1 MQYGWLFYL
10 YNSTVSIQSKSAPA
24 KPAAVPAALIAAQTP
39 TENGS
44 RLGTAPCYS
53 SIKRA
58 WGPNTCP
65 HCLVAIAR
73 LNVYVSSSNKTINR
87 DCQAVQTAWRIVTV
101 QMIYW
106 AISRSNDWVNR
117 SEDNGFYCGSSF
129 WLHAVSPKSKFES
142 MFRLDSPTS
151 LSLNSTPFFENTF
164 CNGACVWH
172 IWQTSSPGID
182 PLNWYMFQGVRRGVR
197 AHSVP
202 WRIMIGKYW
211 IALSHFHLAC
221 MYLQETCYPL
231 VMGGKLCNLDTN
243 KSKTYSYLELS
254 LYL

>member
-1 MQYGWLFYL
+1 M
-10 YNSTVSIQSKSAPA
+10 SMSAVA
-24 KPAAVPAALIAAQTP
+24 T
-39 TENGS
+39 
-44 RLGTAPCYS
+44 RL
-53 SIKRA
+53 
-58 WGPNTCP
+58 
-65 HCLVAIAR
+65 
-73 LNVYVSSSNKTINR
+73 TINR
-87 DCQAVQTAWRIVTV
+87 DCQAVQAAWRIVTV

-142 MFRLDSPTS
+142 IFRLDSPTS
-151 LSLNSTPFFENTF
+151 PSLNSTPFFENTF
-164 CNGACVWH
+164 CNDACVWH
-172 IWQTSSPGID
+172 IWQTSFPGID
-182 PLNWYMFQGVRRGVR
+182 PLNWYTFQGVRRGVR

-231 VMGGKLCNLDTN
+231 VMGGKLCNLDTS

-254 LYL
+254 LYIYMSIRNKEESEIIMVLYWPIGNQITLETNNVIKFWSYVIALFENNSRNEQLTTWLWLGIR